1 MNFSRSRGLVAF
13 KVEYG
18 RMKGRS
24 SPLYASVQTGL
35 RALRDVLS
43 AWLKSYPW
51 SNRGSG
57 GGRCVKGWGQIEER
71 EIEFSDRLQGT
82 PRNPFTV
89 RRQKVCQ
96 SIDHLVIVLRKRLC
110 PIRGSINN
118 NLFRKKFQY
127 LFKVKGE
134 GGSPNKILQHQLV
147 TYRPVGAWSFC
158 FLLILFHV
166 LL

>member
-24 SPLYASVQTGL
+24 SPLYAPVQSSLVLFVTCY
-35 RALRDVLS
+35 LRDWKVLLDRTE
-43 AWLKSYPW
+43 AVVADVLKAGD
-51 SNRGSG
+51 NFG
-57 GGRCVKGWGQIEER
+57 KGKLSSQTAYE
-71 EIEFSDRLQGT
+71 T
-82 PRNPFTV
+82 NPFAV

-118 NLFRKKFQY
+118 LFRKKFQY

-147 TYRPVGAWSFC
+147 ITYRPMGTFSFSGS
-158 FLLILFHV
+158 F
-166 LL
+166 